1 MASRVY
7 SKDHTVPLSDFI
19 TMKPNDAMSRE
30 APLSDSPFENGPL

>member
-7 SKDHTVPLSDFI
+7 SKDHTVPLSHFI

-30 APLSDSPFENGPL
+30 APFENGPL